1 MNERIKPSIFQANLF
16 YLALAIIFINIGGI
30 VQGWDQIKGLL
41 FTEYIIIL
49 LPSLL
54 FILVQKL
61 PAKKFLKLNKISFK
75 QILLVMI
82 ITIFTYPLAV
92 FVQGIFLT
100 ILDNFT
106 HFIPNEIPS
115 PTDYQGFI
123 YGLFVMGI
131 TPGICEEIMFRGVI
145 QSTYDK
151 LGYKKSII
159 ITSLLFAMF
168 HFTLVNFIGPLI
180 LGIVFGIMVH
190 KTNSLYTSII
200 GHALNNSIALSIL
213 YVINKNSHLIDEIL
227 DQEANNSGNTSNM
240 LLIVIGLL
248 FLSTCFIIVRRA
260 FESLGSIPKEEYRN
274 EFQEIHIIKE
284 KSDPYKYLPIVIVAI
299 IFIFINFKYVLTLH
313 ILN

>member
-1 MNERIKPSIFQANLF
+1 MNERLKPSIFHVNTF

-54 FILVQKL
+54 FILIQKL
-61 PAKKFLKLNKISFK
+61 PAKKFLKLNKISLK

-92 FVQGIFLT
+92 FVQGVFLT
-100 ILDNFT
+100 ILDSFT
-106 HFIPNEIPS
+106 HFIANEIPP
-115 PTDYQGFI
+115 PTDYQSFI

-145 QSTYDK
+145 QGTYDK

-159 ITSLLFAMF
+159 ITSILFAMF

-227 DQEANNSGNTSNM
+227 AQEANSSGNNSS
-240 LLIVIGLL
+240 LLPIIIGLL
-248 FLSTCFIIVRRA
+248 FLSTCFIIVKKA
-260 FESLGSIPKEEYRN
+260 FESLE
-274 EFQEIHIIKE
+274 
-284 KSDPYKYLPIVIVAI
+284 V
-299 IFIFINFKYVLTLH
+299 
-313 ILN
+313 